1 MKKDYALLFA
11 LVALCCIFCSA
22 QTRNPGLDV
31 SRTNIW
37 RFGFASI
44 PGGANDV
51 PGLDF
56 SSGSPVVI
64 NSGSQSLLSGAT
76 TISDGTGQLQLY
88 GGYQSMYDRTDNL
101 LSNAGVVGDS
111 GWIGISP
118 CNIAIPMPNSPNII
132 YYFSAQ
138 VTLKYTVVD
147 MNLNNGKGQAI
158 LRNVELEQ
166 YPVESKL
173 AAVHHCN
180 GSDVW
185 IVGHR
190 WQTNTFYAYLLT
202 DTGIANIRVVSSVG
216 PVYNTTGGWQGGK
229 LKFSPNGNKLVF
241 CAFGDEPNTV
251 PYLFDFDK
259 STGIISNPIALQPDE
274 GAGGACFSPD
284 CSKLYISTGEGY
296 ILQYDLNAGN
306 TAAIVASRKQV
317 FYVFNSISTTQLGLD
332 GKIYVLPAGNPHRKY
347 LTVINYPNLLDT
359 LCNVQL
365 NAIYLN
371 GGQGTGRHLMNTI
384 ESYFYTGSS
393 AYPCYG
399 DTVTNVSAI
408 NGKGDIALSVY
419 PNPFSDYTF
428 IEVRGIDVREKIEYQ
443 LCDIAGRVCD
453 AQITESDWWDGKRL
467 IFHRARL
474 PSGIYLLTLKTL
486 NQSRT
491 IKLSVL

>member
-1 MKKDYALLFA
+1 MKKFYALLFA
-11 LVALCCIFCSA
+11 LVVLCCIFCSA

-37 RFGFASI
+37 RFGFYSTF
-44 PGGANDV
+44 GANDV

-64 NSGSQSLLSGAT
+64 NSGNTSLLSGAT
-76 TISDGTGQLQLY
+76 TICNTTGQLQLY
-88 GGYQSMYDRTDNL
+88 GAYQSMYDSTNGL

-118 CNIAIPMPNSPNII
+118 CNIAIPMPNSPNLI

-147 MNLNNGKGQAI
+147 MNLNSGKGQAI
-158 LRNVELEQ
+158 LRNIELEP

-202 DTGIANIRVVSSVG
+202 DTGIITT
-216 PVYNTTGGWQGGK
+216 PVYSSIGPIHNATGAWQGGK
-229 LKFSPNGNKLVF
+229 IKFSPNGNKLF
-241 CAFGDEPNTV
+241 FGAFGSVPQV

-259 STGIISNPIALQPDE
+259 STGVISNPVPLQPDT
-274 GAGGACFSPD
+274 GSVGGCFSPD
-284 CSKLYISTGEGY
+284 CSKIYVSTGEGY
-296 ILQYDLNAGN
+296 IFQYDLNAGSG
-306 TAAIVASRKQV
+306 AAIAASKKQV
-317 FYVFNSISTTQLGLD
+317 FHVFNSISNTQLGLD

-371 GGQGTGRHLMNTI
+371 GGQGTGLHLMNTV

-408 NGKGDIALSVY
+408 NGKDDIALSVA

-428 IEVRGIDVREKIEYQ
+428 IEVRGIDVREKMEYQ

-474 PSGIYLLTLKTL
+474 PTGIYLLTVKTL
-486 NQSRT
+486 YQSRT
-491 IKLSVL
+491 IKLSIF